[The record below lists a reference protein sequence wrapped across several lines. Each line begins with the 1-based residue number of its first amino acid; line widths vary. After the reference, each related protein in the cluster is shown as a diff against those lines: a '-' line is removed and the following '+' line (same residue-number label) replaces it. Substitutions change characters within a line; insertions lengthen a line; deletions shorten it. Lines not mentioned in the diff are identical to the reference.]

1 MTDRNAP
8 KYALSTPEID
18 LYRESVDFRKSINGL
33 ATILESDINL
43 SLGSGA
49 LSCLPINS
57 VIKSK
62 CCSRIKQASPSGI
75 NGLKK
80 PNISGLPKRKN
91 QELTLTHSLTHSL
104 TQFEFEKLLSGFTV
118 IGRKPVR
125 TNYFTMT

>member
-91 QELTLTHSLTHSL
+91 QVLTL

-118 IGRKPVR
+118 IGHKPVR
-125 TNYFTMT
+125 TNDFTMT